1 MAEGHPAHK
10 RRAAM
15 LEGRVAIVTGAGGGI
30 GSAIA
35 RRLASSGAKIVVNDL
50 DEPAAQAVAAEVEAL
65 GREAMVNAGSVAD
78 LAAMEAMVA
87 GALERWGTVDIMV
100 NNAGITRDSLL
111 LKMTEEQWDLVIA
124 VHLRGAF
131 CCTKAVTRPMMKQRY
146 GRIINVASVVGVMG
160 SPGQANYSAAKGG
173 IIALTKTTA
182 RELAGRNITCNAV
195 APGFIETR
203 MTEALGPAVREE
215 YLSRIPLGR
224 PGLPEDVANVI
235 HFLASPDADYITGQ
249 VIHIDGG
256 MVM

>member
-1 MAEGHPAHK
+1 
-10 RRAAM
+10 M
-15 LEGRVAIVTGAGGGI
+15 LEGKVAVVTGAGGGI

-35 RRLASSGAKIVVNDL
+35 RRLASSGANIVVNDL
-50 DEPAAQAVAAEVEAL
+50 DEPAAQAVAQEVEAL
-65 GREAMVNAGSVAD
+65 GRGAMVNGGNVAD

-111 LKMTEEQWDLVIA
+111 LRMSEEQWDLVIS

-146 GRIINVASVVGVMG
+146 GRIINIASVVGVMG

-182 RELAGRNITCNAV
+182 RELAGRNVTCNAV

-203 MTEALGPAVREE
+203 MTQELGPAVREE

-224 PGLPEDVANVI
+224 PGLPEDVANVV
-235 HFLASPDADYITGQ
+235 HFLASTDADYITGQ

>member
-1 MAEGHPAHK
+1 
-10 RRAAM
+10 M

>member
-1 MAEGHPAHK
+1 
-10 RRAAM
+10 M
-15 LEGRVAIVTGAGGGI
+15 LQGKVAIVTGAGGGI

-35 RRLASSGAKIVVNDL
+35 RRLASSGAQIVVNDL
-50 DEPAAQAVAAEVEAL
+50 DEPAASAVAQEIEAL
-65 GREAMVNAGSVAD
+65 GSEALVNVADVAD
-78 LAAMEAMVA
+78 LPAMEAMVEETLA
-87 GALERWGTVDIMV
+87 RFGSVDIMV
-100 NNAGITRDSLL
+100 NNAGITRDALL
-111 LKMTEEQWDLVIA
+111 LRMTEEQWDLVIS

-146 GRIINVASVVGVMG
+146 GRIINIASVVGLTG

-195 APGFIETR
+195 APGFIDTK
-203 MTEALGPAVREE
+203 MTQALGPEVREE

-224 PGLPEDVANVI
+224 PGRPEDVANVV

-249 VIHIDGG
+249 VINVDGG

>member
-1 MAEGHPAHK
+1 
-10 RRAAM
+10 M
-15 LEGRVAIVTGAGGGI
+15 LEGKVAVVTGAGGGI

-35 RRLASSGAKIVVNDL
+35 RRLASSGANIVVNDL
-50 DEPAAQAVAAEVEAL
+50 DEPAAQAVAQEVQAL

-87 GALERWGTVDIMV
+87 GALERWGTVDVMV

-111 LKMTEEQWDLVIA
+111 LRMSEEQWDLVIA

-146 GRIINVASVVGVMG
+146 GRIINIASVVGVVG

-203 MTEALGPAVREE
+203 MTQALGPAVREE

-224 PGLPEDVANVI
+224 PGLPEDVANVV
-235 HFLASPDADYITGQ
+235 HFLASTDADYITGQ
-249 VIHIDGG
+249 VINIDGG

>member
-1 MAEGHPAHK
+1 
-10 RRAAM
+10 M
-15 LEGRVAIVTGAGGGI
+15 LEGRVAVITGAGGGI

-35 RRLASSGAKIVVNDL
+35 RRLASSGANIVVNDL
-50 DEPAAQAVAAEVEAL
+50 DESAAQSVAREVEAL
-65 GREAMVNAGSVAD
+65 GREALVNGGSVAD
-78 LAAMEAMVA
+78 LAAMEAMVQE
-87 GALERWGTVDIMV
+87 ALERWGTVDIMV

-111 LKMTEEQWDLVIA
+111 IRMSEEQWDLVIA

-146 GRIINVASVVGVMG
+146 GRVVNVASVVGVMG

-203 MTEALGPAVREE
+203 MTQELGPAVREE

-224 PGLPEDVANVI
+224 PGQPEDVANVI

>member
-1 MAEGHPAHK
+1 
-10 RRAAM
+10 
-15 LEGRVAIVTGAGGGI
+15 
-30 GSAIA
+30 
-35 RRLASSGAKIVVNDL
+35 
-50 DEPAAQAVAAEVEAL
+50 
-65 GREAMVNAGSVAD
+65 
-78 LAAMEAMVA
+78 
-87 GALERWGTVDIMV
+87 
-100 NNAGITRDSLL
+100 
-111 LKMTEEQWDLVIA
+111 VIA

-146 GRIINVASVVGVMG
+146 GRVVNVASVVGVMG

-203 MTEALGPAVREE
+203 MTQELGPAVREE

-224 PGLPEDVANVI
+224 PGQPEDVANVI